1 MIQLDKTTREQQLWI
16 PRSSKGSG
24 DVRKSYKDGYKDGF
38 DEGLR
43 SSKIKLYDGMKLSYS
58 KIYNL
63 DDFDFSEVR
72 KGDNLFESSSFYGK
86 DYYDFTDLVKQM
98 TDNCTD
104 IFMHSHFY
112 GDKEEYPT
120 VRIELY
126 RDIMRRIA
134 YFSFYDSIVYIYQNY
149 DVTNMNEYFS
159 SPLCK
164 ELHLYLNTSSCTA
177 FSNLFYNMRNDI
189 YISGLDMSNE
199 KNKNE
204 TIFNYQSERI
214 DNIYLDDNSVPR
226 TTLERLMDAY
236 RKDTGRYTTIV
247 FHYGKERWTWDA
259 ENNRWKITGYDE

>member
-1 MIQLDKTTREQQLWI
+1 MIQLERTTREQQLWI

-24 DVRKSYKDGYKDGF
+24 DVRKTYKDGYKDGF

-72 KGDNLFESSSFYGK
+72 KGNNLFTYSSFYGK

-98 TDNCTD
+98 TDDCD
-104 IFMHSHFY
+104 EIFTSSRFY
-112 GDKEEYPT
+112 GDKEKYPT

-126 RDIMRRIA
+126 RDIMRGIC
-134 YFSFYDSIVYIYQNY
+134 YFSFYDSIVYLYQNY
-149 DVTNMNEYFS
+149 DVTVMSNYFTS
-159 SPLCK
+159 AFCK
-164 ELHLYLNTSSCTA
+164 ELHLYLNTSSCTD
-177 FSNLFYNMRNDI
+177 FTNLFYNMRNDI

-204 TIFNYQSERI
+204 TIFSTQSERI
-214 DNIYLDDNSVPR
+214 NNIYLDDTSVPR

-236 RKDTGRYTTIV
+236 RKDTNRYTTIV

-259 ENNRWKITGYDE
+259 DNNRWTITGYDE